1 MSFWIELRTD
11 RTLLHLKLLHL
22 LYMNDKVKKIIC
34 SWPHGFIV
42 SFRKFRKSSSYLVR
56 AKLYPLERS
65 VGSLKCNGKRYQV
78 CMNMTESNI
87 FSCSVDK
94 KEYVINHGFNCIDK
108 CIIYL
113 LTCNKCKLQYVSKTG
128 FTVPLNNYKDKD
140 KETYNTYLI
149 TS

>member
-1 MSFWIELRTD
+1 MIKLKKSFAPGP
-11 RTLLHLKLLHL
+11 
-22 LYMNDKVKKIIC
+22 M
-34 SWPHGFIV
+34 V
-42 SFRKFRKSSSYLVR
+42 SFRKFRKLSSYLVR

-140 KETYNTYLI
+140 KETYSTYLI